1 MRRNEKFVLLAVGC
15 LSVLLTASCG
25 KDTPSVIDDEIPPVF
40 GEPAVKSKG
49 QPIGD
54 AVSAMIGPNG
64 GVLWYE
70 DALRIEV
77 PAGAVDQPTTFGI
90 QPISN
95 THDEAVT
102 TQAFRLTPEGTHFKK
117 PVKISFI
124 YEPTAK
130 GTPRARM
137 VAFQRHDGVWC
148 GVSTVLDESQRQL
161 TVETTHFSDWVWFD
175 MMSLRKD
182 KESVGA
188 GEEVKL
194 KLLEQILGELIPANH
209 IDSVSLAA
217 MEDIGYWKNDVTVTG
232 WKIVSGPGSLEPK
245 INTNMLLGDA
255 IYRAPATI
263 NEITDVE
270 IQVEVESRNGYISDR
285 TAPNGRRKLGK
296 LILLTK
302 IRLVPDNYFY
312 LQMDGVRYDLSA
324 GAAGSVIGGQITIG
338 GANDGGV
345 QITLAC
351 YGARSGNYPGGVTA
365 GKSFAMS
372 SFPTAGEF
380 RRTYQNVYLVCDG
393 EHQYSGVTAIKSAN
407 GVIEGTFS
415 GRLYYSNQAC
425 GYRDAK
431 DITCTFKIKQG

>member
-1 MRRNEKFVLLAVGC
+1 MQRIKIFTRLVVGC

-25 KDTPSVIDDEIPPVF
+25 KDTPSVSDDDRQPVF
-40 GEPAVKSKG
+40 GEPVVKGKG

-54 AVSAMIGPNG
+54 IASAVIGPEG

-70 DALRIEV
+70 DVLQVEV
-77 PAGAVDQPTTFGI
+77 PAGAVDQPTMFGI

-95 THDEAVT
+95 THDEAET
-102 TQAFRLTPEGTHFKK
+102 SQAFRLTPEGTHFKR
-117 PVKISFI
+117 PVKISFL
-124 YEPTAK
+124 YEPTAE
-130 GTPRARM
+130 GNPQARM
-137 VAFQRHDGVWC
+137 VAFQRHDGIWC
-148 GVSTVLDESQRQL
+148 GVSTALDESQRQL
-161 TVETTHFSDWVWFD
+161 IVETTHFSDWVWFD

-194 KLLEQILGELIPANH
+194 KLLEQVLGELIPANH

-217 MEDIGYWKNDVTVTG
+217 MEDIGYWKNDVTVSG

-255 IYRAPATI
+255 IYRAPAAI
-263 NEITDVE
+263 NEVTDVE

-312 LQMDGVRYDLSA
+312 LQMDGVRYDLSP
-324 GAAGSVIGGQITIG
+324 GAAGSVTGGHITVG
-338 GANDGGV
+338 GANDDGV
-345 QITLAC
+345 QITLVC
-351 YGARSGNYPGGVTA
+351 YGASSGNYPGGLTT
-365 GKSFAMS
+365 GRSFVMS
-372 SFPTAGEF
+372 AFPTAGEF
-380 RRTYQNVYLVCDG
+380 RRTYQNVYLICGG
-393 EHQYSGVTAIKSAN
+393 EHQYSGVTEIKSAN
-407 GVIEGTFS
+407 DMIEGTFS
-415 GRLYYSNQAC
+415 GRLYYSDQAC

-431 DITCTFKIKQG
+431 EITCTFKIKQG